1 MRYVLM
7 IVAALAFG
15 GTAHA
20 QAMLGSPLNEYER
33 GWDHGYRATNPGTR
47 GPVFYSPYHFRS
59 PLDGRSD
66 FERGIADGVER
77 GQDDNGD

>member
-1 MRYVLM
+1 MRKL
-7 IVAALAFG
+7 ILAAAAALALTG
-15 GTAHA
+15 AAHA

-33 GWDHGYRATNPGTR
+33 GWDHGYRAINPNTR

-59 PLDGRSD
+59 PLDSRSD

-77 GQDDNGD
+77 GQDDDE